1 MAISEKLIPYFS
13 KSSSDVVLSAAIVEI
28 FVFSI
33 PAAFF
38 LKLKDEKFTSYS
50 LLKRVP
56 LSSIPFI
63 LSSFLTFI
71 FGSVIILYI
80 QRALF
85 RAPSA
90 PALVNSDVEVYGV
103 SIFLCYVLIPA
114 VFEELFFRSFILS
127 EYREFKAYASI
138 LTSALFFAMLHF
150 SFSEFLFY
158 FFAGALL
165 GLITYVTGSAIP
177 SLVIHLLNN
186 TVTVYYGKALSAF
199 LTESSSSV
207 ILAFLL
213 VAAFLASLIWMLY
226 SLEELYEK
234 RSVMY
239 ENGTLPGKKRSLL
252 DTQKKGKPSEKD
264 IFLSPVFF
272 LAVALFVLITT
283 NVI

>member
-1 MAISEKLIPYFS
+1 MAISEKLIPFIT
-13 KSSSDVVLSAAIVEI
+13 KGDVVFSAAIIEI
-28 FVFSI
+28 FIFSL

-38 LKLKDEKFTSYS
+38 LKLKDESFTSYS
-50 LLKRVP
+50 LFKRVP
-56 LSSIPFI
+56 FSSIPFV

-85 RAPSA
+85 RAPASA
-90 PALVNSDVEVYGV
+90 LISLDTEVSGV

-114 VFEELFFRSFILS
+114 FFEELFFRSVIIS
-127 EYREFKAYASI
+127 EYREFGSAAAI
-138 LTSALFFAMLHF
+138 LTSALCFAMLHF

-165 GLITYVTGSAIP
+165 GLVTYVTGSAIP
-177 SLVIHLLNN
+177 SLFIHLFNN

-226 SLEELYEK
+226 SLEELYSK

-239 ENGTLPGKKRSLL
+239 ENGSLPGKKTALL
-252 DTQKKGKPSEKD
+252 ENGKKGKLTVKD
-264 IFLSPVFF
+264 IFLSPTFF
-272 LAVALFVLITT
+272 LTVALFILITT